1 MMVDWKY
8 KIFKMEYV
16 QWICKM
22 LKCRRNE
29 KNIVHCNVCK
39 LKCRKRQE
47 MEKSDLTNYRII

>member
-22 LKCRRNE
+22 LKCGRNE
-29 KNIVHCNVCK
+29 KKNCALQCMQIK
-39 LKCRKRQE
+39 MQE
-47 MEKSDLTNYRII
+47 KTGNGKI